1 MSETICPRR
10 RRRIQCVDDTS
21 TSSSKSTCSSKSSS
35 LDGKSSSTESA
46 DIKSTSV
53 DEISN
58 DDFDKIYK
66 NIIDRSPDSI
76 ITINMQGIIMFANP
90 ATTVMFEYT
99 HEELIGNKVN
109 ILMQDHHAKLHD
121 HYLHNYYSA
130 TPRHSPMC
138 PRRLLAQKKS
148 GVAFPVQITIFE
160 SSASHNLC
168 TGVIKDLSLI
178 SNYEKAIVQDLEE
191 KNMFA
196 TNISH
201 ELRSPLNSI
210 LNMNY
215 LMGKDIEKLN
225 NNNSKS
231 CQHCEC
237 ARETLSDITDAN
249 DTIRRNCTILHTQI
263 NDILD
268 FAKLDSGKVTI
279 RKDPLNIRDCV
290 DTCRDIHSIAA
301 KEKGLEFVTS
311 VDADVPTNL
320 LGDSDRII
328 QILMN
333 ILSNAIKFTDSGK
346 ITLKV
351 SKQRDRVVGSLQRR
365 NVILDTSECIIVF
378 TVIDTGIGIK
388 ADDRI
393 KLFHQF
399 TQLNIDTK
407 RKRGG
412 TGLGLAI
419 TKKLCM
425 LMGGDAILHS
435 SEPGIGSTFVCTVK
449 CIVTHINT
457 GIMSLGDSPAF
468 PNAIKLASKR
478 ILIVDN
484 DENNIMTFAQYA
496 IEWGM
501 VPFTA
506 TSGRSALIFIKGN
519 MSFDIALIDYKMP
532 NMNGLEL
539 SLRMKKAGVKYPI
552 ISLTSDSDMI
562 NTDNVFEHV
571 LVKPINKAKLFR
583 VIYKQLI
590 PNSDIS
596 SALTESR
603 RDSIDNISTYAD
615 ALSDEDSLSGT
626 NNNSMSSG
634 ETGSGSSKRISLT
647 DSYEEHN
654 LKILIAEDDPDHQ
667 KVLRRLLKTINCTNV
682 TIVSDGKQA
691 LDAITFQQFDIAF
704 IDINMPVLGGIELM
718 KSVLPMPNRPVMIAV
733 TAVGTYGERSFYVNE
748 IHFDEYLSKPI
759 YAQSLFELLRK
770 YDQ

>member
-1 MSETICPRR
+1 MNNHLTSSCSHRR
-10 RRRIQCVDDTS
+10 RRASKSDDASAAS
-21 TSSSKSTCSSKSSS
+21 TSSTSSVTDIKSSS
-35 LDGKSSSTESA
+35 LS
-46 DIKSTSV
+46 
-53 DEISN
+53 EISN
-58 DDFDKIYK
+58 DDFDKIHK

-76 ITINMQGIIMFANP
+76 ITINMQGVIMFANP

-109 ILMQDHHAKLHD
+109 ILMQDLHSKLHD

-130 TPRHSPMC
+130 TPRRAPMC
-138 PRRLLAQKKS
+138 PRRLHAQKKS
-148 GVAFPVQITIFE
+148 GAVFPVQITIFE

-225 NNNSKS
+225 NNNTKS
-231 CQHCEC
+231 CQHCEYT
-237 ARETLSDITDAN
+237 RETLSDITDAN

-351 SKQRDRVVGSLQRR
+351 SRQRDSMTTQRR
-365 NVILDTSECIIVF
+365 NVIIDSSECIIVF

-388 ADDRI
+388 ADDRT

-399 TQLNIDTK
+399 TQLNMDTK

-419 TKKLCM
+419 TKKLCI

-435 SEPGIGSTFVCTVK
+435 SEPNLGSTFVCTIK

-457 GIMSLGDSPAF
+457 GIMSLGETPAF
-468 PNAIKLASKR
+468 SNAIKLASKR

-506 TSGRSALIFIKGN
+506 TSGRSALVFIKGN

-539 SLRMKKAGVKYPI
+539 ALRMKRAGIKYPLVC
-552 ISLTSDSDMI
+552 LTSDSDMI
-562 NTDNVFEHV
+562 NTDNLFEHI
-571 LVKPINKAKLFR
+571 LSKPINKAKLFR
-583 VIYKQLI
+583 VICKHLI
-590 PNSDIS
+590 PNTDGNQ
-596 SALTESR
+596 LNESR
-603 RDSIDNISTYAD
+603 RDSIDTMQTFTD

-626 NNNSMSSG
+626 NNTSTSS
-634 ETGSGSSKRISLT
+634 SSSSSRSSLT
-647 DSYEEHN
+647 DSVDEH
-654 LKILIAEDDPDHQ
+654 LTKILIAEDDPDHQ

-691 LDAITFQQFDIAF
+691 LDAITFQKFDIAF

-718 KSVLPMPNRPVMIAV
+718 KSVLPMPNKPVMIAV

-759 YAQSLFELLRK
+759 YAQSLFDLLRK
-770 YDQ
+770 YEQ